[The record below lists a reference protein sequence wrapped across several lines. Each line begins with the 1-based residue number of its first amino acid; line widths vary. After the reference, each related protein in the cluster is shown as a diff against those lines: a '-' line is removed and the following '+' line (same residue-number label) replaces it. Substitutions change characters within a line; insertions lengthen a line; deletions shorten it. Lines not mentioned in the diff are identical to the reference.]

1 MCGIYGQFNYQSL
14 KPVAEPDLRTAT
26 DTIVHRGPDDEGFF
40 VSGPVGLGFR
50 RLSIIDLSGGHQP
63 MSDRERSVWLVFNGE
78 IYNFRELRAELES
91 RGHVFQTNSDTEA
104 IIHGYKEWGERVFDR
119 LNGMFG
125 LAIWDAERRKLIL
138 ARDAMG
144 IKPVYYRLQ
153 DGALFFGSE
162 IRSLV
167 ATSGADLD
175 PVALNLFLRYRYTPS
190 PPDALRGHPEAGAGN
205 DAGGVARG
213 RPDHALVQLQAG
225 AVRARQVIPRGQ
237 ERADDAVQG
246 GAEEAPDQRRAGRP
260 AAQRRRRF
268 EPAAGADESRGPG
281 WPTYT
286 VGYGTDFE
294 HDELQDAARTAR
306 RFSIRTHVSLEL
318 TTDAFER
325 CLPTAVASLEEPVAA
340 SSIVPMYLIC
350 QRARQ
355 DVKVALSGRGQTSC
369 SAAIFDISVFTT
381 AACGGRRRP

>member
-190 PPDALRGHPEAGAGN
+190 PLTLFEGIQKLAPGTMLVASPGDVRITRWYNYRPEPFAPAKSFREAKSELTTLYKAALKRHLISDVPVGLLLS
-205 DAGGVARG
+205 GGV
-213 RPDHALVQLQAG
+213 DSSLLLALMNLEGQA
-225 AVRARQVIPRGQ
+225 
-237 ERADDAVQG
+237 
-246 GAEEAPDQRRAGRP
+246 
-260 AAQRRRRF
+260 
-268 EPAAGADESRGPG
+268 

-306 RFSIRTHVSLEL
+306 HFGSNHVSLEL
-318 TTDAFER
+318 TTDDIRTMSA
-325 CLPTAVASLEEPVAA
+325 
-340 SSIVPMYLIC
+340 
-350 QRARQ
+350 
-355 DVKVALSGRGQTSC
+355 DGRSRV
-369 SAAIFDISVFTT
+369 SRNRS
-381 AACGGRRRP
+381 RRRRLFRCT